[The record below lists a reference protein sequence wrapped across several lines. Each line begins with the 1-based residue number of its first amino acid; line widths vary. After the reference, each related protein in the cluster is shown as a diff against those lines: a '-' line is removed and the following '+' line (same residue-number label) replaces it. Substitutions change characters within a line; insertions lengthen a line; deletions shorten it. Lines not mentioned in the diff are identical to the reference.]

1 MKYNYRIFYMHF
13 SVASI
18 TEILIAL
25 AVFKFTTITIPF
37 YVYFGVLL
45 YNIFFALIINKHFHR
60 KYLRK
65 ILRQRKSQRIKE
77 NEEFLRSRFPSL
89 GHKYKSY
96 MESD

>member
-25 AVFKFTTITIPF
+25 TVFKFTAITFPI

-45 YNIFFALIINKHFHR
+45 YNVFFALMINKHFHR

-65 ILRQRKSQRIKE
+65 ILRQKKSQRIKE
-77 NEEFLRSRFPSL
+77 NEDFLRSRFPGL
-89 GHKYKSY
+89 GDKYQSY